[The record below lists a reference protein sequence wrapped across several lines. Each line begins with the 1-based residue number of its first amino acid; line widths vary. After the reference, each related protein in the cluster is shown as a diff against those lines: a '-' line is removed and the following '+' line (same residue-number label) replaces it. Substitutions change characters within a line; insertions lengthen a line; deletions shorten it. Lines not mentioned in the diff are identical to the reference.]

1 MTYIIVGGSS
11 GLGRALAE
19 RFAAAGCEL
28 VLVSRD
34 TRDTEPLAQHCALQ
48 YSVRV
53 SAIAMDLNRSPLD
66 FAALDAA
73 LECHQPLKGLLLPA
87 GSNDAQD
94 CVGEDADTLETL
106 ARVNFLSPCAMLNH
120 YLPRL
125 ERNAGVVA
133 GFGSVATAR
142 GRSRN
147 AAYAAAKRAL
157 ESYFESL
164 MHHAASRDLACQYY
178 VLGYLDTNL
187 AFAQTLLFPLAS
199 PARVAEVVYRRRH
212 TTGRRFL
219 PRPWYVLYRVVQL
232 LPWALFKR
240 LSF

>member
-1 MTYIIVGGSS
+1 VTYIIVGGSS

-19 RFAAAGCEL
+19 KFAAAGCEL
-28 VLVSRD
+28 VLLSRD
-34 TRDTEPLAQHCALQ
+34 IRDTLPLASHLTIK
-48 YSVRV
+48 YSVKV
-53 SAIAMDLNRSPLD
+53 SPLAVDLNCSPLPFD
-66 FAALDAA
+66 AIDRALDGHA
-73 LECHQPLKGLLLPA
+73 PLKGLLIPA
-87 GSNDAQD
+87 GINDEHD
-94 CVGEDADTLETL
+94 IVGLSDDTLEYL
-106 ARVNFLSPCAMLNH
+106 SRVNFLSPCLLLNH

-125 ERNAGVVA
+125 EQNAGVIV

-164 MHHAASRDLACQYY
+164 AHHAANRDLHCQYY

-187 AFAQTLLFPLAS
+187 AFSQTLLFPLAS
-199 PARVAEVVYRRRH
+199 PERVADVVYKRRF

-219 PRPWYVLYRVVQL
+219 PRPWYVLYRVVQM
-232 LPWALFKR
+232 LPWTIFKR

>member
-1 MTYIIVGGSS
+1 VTYIIVGGSS

-34 TRDTEPLAQHCALQ
+34 LRDTMPLAQHLTLKYA
-48 YSVRV
+48 VKV
-53 SAIAMDLNRSPLD
+53 SPVAMDLNGSSLAMDTIDAVLEQHLPL
-66 FAALDAA
+66 
-73 LECHQPLKGLLLPA
+73 QGMLLPV
-87 GSNDAQD
+87 GSND
-94 CVGEDADTLETL
+94 DADAVGLSAETFERISRINYL
-106 ARVNFLSPCAMLNH
+106 APVEMLNH
-120 YLPRL
+120 YLPVL
-125 ERNAGVVA
+125 VKNAGVIV

-164 MHHAASRDLACQYY
+164 AHHTANSRLRCQYY

-187 AFAQTLLFPLAS
+187 AFAQDLLFPLAS
-199 PARVAEVVYRRRH
+199 ADRIADIVYKRRLTR
-212 TTGRRFL
+212 GRQFL
-219 PRPWYVLYRVVQL
+219 PRPWYILYRVVQF
-232 LPWALFKR
+232 LPWVIFKR

>member
-34 TRDTEPLAQHCALQ
+34 IRDTLPLANHFAIKYGVKVSPVAL
-48 YSVRV
+48 
-53 SAIAMDLNRSPLD
+53 DLSRSPLAVD
-66 FAALDAA
+66 DIDRA
-73 LECHQPLKGLLLPA
+73 LEGHLPLQGLLMPV
-87 GSNDAQD
+87 GINDDQD
-94 CVGEDADTLETL
+94 VVGLSDDTFEYLT
-106 ARVNFLSPCAMLNH
+106 RINFLSPCQLLNH

-125 ERNAGVVA
+125 ENNAGVIA

-147 AAYAAAKRAL
+147 AAYAAAKSAL
-157 ESYFESL
+157 ESYFASL
-164 MHHAASRDLACQYY
+164 MHYAANRQLCCQYY

-199 PARVAEVVYRRRH
+199 PDRVADVVYKNRA

-219 PRPWYVLYRVVQL
+219 PRPWYLLYRVVQL
-232 LPWALFKR
+232 LPWPIFKR

>member
-34 TRDTEPLAQHCALQ
+34 IRDTLPLASHFAIK
-48 YSVRV
+48 YSVKV
-53 SAIAMDLNRSPLD
+53 SPVAMDLNCSPLS
-66 FAALDAA
+66 FGTLDQA
-73 LECHQPLKGLLLPA
+73 LEGHQPLKGLLMPV
-87 GSNDAQD
+87 GINDD
-94 CVGEDADTLETL
+94 EDAVGLSDDTFERLT
-106 ARVNFLSPCAMLNH
+106 RVNFIAPCQLLNH

-125 ERNAGVVA
+125 EQNAGVIA

-147 AAYAAAKRAL
+147 AAYAAAKSAL

-164 MHHAASRDLACQYY
+164 MHHAASRELSCQFY

-199 PARVAEVVYRRRH
+199 PDRVADVVYKRRL
-212 TTGRRFL
+212 TTGRQFL
-219 PRPWYVLYRVVQL
+219 PRPWYLLYRVVQL
-232 LPWALFKR
+232 LPWTLFKR

>member
-19 RFAAAGCEL
+19 KFAAEGCEL

-34 TRDTEPLAQHCALQ
+34 IRDTIPLAAHLAIK
-48 YSVRV
+48 YSVKV
-53 SAIAMDLNRSPLD
+53 SPVAMDLDCSPLP
-66 FAALDAA
+66 LDAIDSVLQTHA
-73 LECHQPLKGLLLPA
+73 PLRGLLLPA
-87 GSNDAQD
+87 GINDD
-94 CVGEDADTLETL
+94 NDVVGLDDSALERL
-106 ARVNFLSPCAMLNH
+106 LRVNFTAPCQILNH

-125 ERNAGVVA
+125 EQNAGIIA

-147 AAYAAAKRAL
+147 AAYAAAKSAL

-164 MHHAASRDLACQYY
+164 AHYAANRDLYCQYY

-199 PARVAEVVYRRRH
+199 PGRVADVVYARRYA
-212 TTGRRFL
+212 TGRRFL
-219 PRPWYVLYRVVQL
+219 PRPWYFLYRMVQAM
-232 LPWALFKR
+232 PWTIFKR

>member
-1 MTYIIVGGSS
+1 VTYIIVGGSS

-34 TRDTEPLAQHCALQ
+34 ARDTLPLASHCAIK
-48 YSVRV
+48 YSVKV
-53 SAIAMDLNRSPLD
+53 SPIAMDLNCSPLSFD
-66 FAALDAA
+66 SIDRA
-73 LECHQPLKGLLLPA
+73 LEGHQPLKGLLMPV
-87 GSNDAQD
+87 GINDAQD
-94 CVGEDADTLETL
+94 VVGMSDATLEYLT
-106 ARVNFLSPCAMLNH
+106 RVNFLSPCQLLNH

-125 ERNAGVVA
+125 EQNAGVVA

-147 AAYAAAKRAL
+147 AAYAAAKSAL
-157 ESYFESL
+157 ESFFESL
-164 MHHAASRDLACQYY
+164 MHYAANRQLSCQYY

-199 PARVAEVVYRRRH
+199 PDRVADVVYKKRF

-219 PRPWYVLYRVVQL
+219 PRPWYLLYRVVQL
-232 LPWALFKR
+232 LPWPIFKR

>member
-1 MTYIIVGGSS
+1 VTYIIVGGSS

-34 TRDTEPLAQHCALQ
+34 IRDTVPLANHLAIK
-48 YSVRV
+48 YAVKVSSV
-53 SAIAMDLNRSPLD
+53 AMDLNCSPLPFGAID
-66 FAALDAA
+66 TILAAHL
-73 LECHQPLKGLLLPA
+73 PLKGLLMPA
-87 GSNDAQD
+87 GINDD
-94 CVGEDADTLETL
+94 NDVVGLSDENLESISRINYL
-106 ARVNFLSPCAMLNH
+106 APCQLLNH
-120 YLPRL
+120 YLPIL
-125 ERNAGVVA
+125 EKNSGVVV

-147 AAYAAAKRAL
+147 AAYAAAKSAL

-164 MHHAASRDLACQYY
+164 AHYAANRDLSCQYY

-187 AFAQTLLFPLAS
+187 AFAQNLLFPLAS
-199 PARVAEVVYRRRH
+199 PDRVADVVFKRRF
-212 TTGRRFL
+212 TSGRRFL
-219 PRPWYVLYRVVQL
+219 PRPWYILYRVVQL
-232 LPWALFKR
+232 LPWTIFKR